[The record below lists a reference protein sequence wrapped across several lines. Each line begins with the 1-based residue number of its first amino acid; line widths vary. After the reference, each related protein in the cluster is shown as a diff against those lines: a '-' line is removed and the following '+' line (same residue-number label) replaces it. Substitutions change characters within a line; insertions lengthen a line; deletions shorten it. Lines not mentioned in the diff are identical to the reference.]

1 MSENQNQYGLTGAES
16 IRIFLEYW
24 PKVKAG
30 FEETWQSL
38 SEERELLFS
47 KDSIGFSWCHL
58 YELPIKQHV
67 FLPLTG
73 FLQDERFLKIFQS
86 FSASKDQIGFI
97 PEVLSQVD
105 SYFEKIDSPSK
116 DQAIELMPI
125 IAVFFS
131 ASLSVFHSLRCVLF
145 HGCFLNEL
153 IERVRTGDDKAL
165 FDAIRLDPTV
175 VGCKSVV
182 ERISKA
188 ALLQDK
194 KFFAKLK
201 AALNGKIAKREQAN
215 YQKMRL
221 VFEILHEAKATRLND
236 EQLYQLFVKE
246 LKLYSWNEREGGNA
260 KALSKFA
267 DTYMKQNS
275 TT

>member
-1 MSENQNQYGLTGAES
+1 MENRHYGLTTAEN
-16 IRIFLEYW
+16 IRILLEHW
-24 PKVKAG
+24 PKAKAG
-30 FEETWQSL
+30 FEEIWQSL
-38 SEERELLFS
+38 PEEKELLFP
-47 KDSIGFSWCHL
+47 KNATGFSWCHL

-67 FLPLTG
+67 HLPLTG
-73 FLQDERFLKIFQS
+73 FSQDEKFLKLFQNL
-86 FSASKDQIGFI
+86 SASKDQIAFI
-97 PEVLSQVD
+97 PEMFSQVD
-105 SYFEKIDSPSK
+105 SYFAAVEPPSK
-116 DQAIELMPI
+116 EEAIKLMPI
-125 IAVFFS
+125 IAQYFG
-131 ASLSVFHSLRCVLF
+131 ASLSVFHSLRCVLY

-175 VGCKSVV
+175 VGCKSVI

-194 KFFAKLK
+194 DFFSDLK
-201 AALNGKIAKREQAN
+201 RALNGKATKREQSN

-221 VFEILHEAKATRLND
+221 VFEILHEAKAARLND
-236 EQLYQLFVKE
+236 AQLHQLFVKE
-246 LKLYSWNEREGGNA
+246 LKLYSWNERDGGNA
-260 KALSKFA
+260 KALRKFA

>member
-1 MSENQNQYGLTGAES
+1 MENHEYGLTTAES
-16 IRIFLEYW
+16 IRIFLEHW
-24 PKVKAG
+24 PKIKTG
-30 FEETWQSL
+30 FEESWQSL
-38 SEERELLFS
+38 SEERELLFG

-86 FSASKDQIGFI
+86 FSASKDQIAFI
-97 PEVLSQVD
+97 PQLASQVD
-105 SYFEKIDSPSK
+105 AYFEALGPPSK
-116 DQAIELMPI
+116 EEAIELMPF
-125 IAVFFS
+125 AAAFFG
-131 ASLSVFHSLRCVLF
+131 ATLSVFHSLRCVLF

-153 IERVRTGDDKAL
+153 IDRVRTGDDKAL

-175 VGCKSVV
+175 VGCKSVI

-188 ALLQDK
+188 ALLHDK
-194 KFFAKLK
+194 RFFAKLK
-201 AALNGKIAKREQAN
+201 AALNGNIAKREQAN

-221 VFEILHEAKATRLND
+221 VLEVLYEAKSESLND
-236 EQLYQLFVKE
+236 NQLYELFVKA
-246 LKLYSWNEREGGNA
+246 LKLYSWNERDGGNA
-260 KALSKFA
+260 KALRKFA